1 MSKKAGYKM
10 KAESKQD
17 LRDRIEQLEQQI
29 AQRDAAE
36 REAKMQEWKK
46 FLPQAC
52 HCARNE
58 LNNRIPGQWRL
69 LVLDHIEES
78 GFYFSYEL
86 NEGGNRWPRQ
96 SLRIS
101 HAETKEK

>member
-1 MSKKAGYKM
+1 MGKKAGSKM
-10 KAESKQD
+10 KAESKQN

-36 REAKMQEWKK
+36 REAKIQEWKK
-46 FLPQAC
+46 FLPQAFD
-52 HCARNE
+52 CARNE
-58 LNNRIPGQWRL
+58 LNNSIPGRWRL

-86 NEGGNRWPRQ
+86 YEGHNRWLRQ
-96 SLRIS
+96 SLRIN

>member
-1 MSKKAGYKM
+1 MSKKAGSKM
-10 KAESKQD
+10 KAESKQN

-46 FLPQAC
+46 FLPQAFD
-52 HCARNE
+52 CARNE
-58 LNNRIPGQWRL
+58 LNNSIPGRWRL
-69 LVLDHIEES
+69 LVLDHIDES
-78 GFYFSYEL
+78 GFYFLYDQY
-86 NEGGNRWPRQ
+86 EGGNRWPCQ
-96 SLRIS
+96 CLRIS